1 MGQLVMIGL
10 ILFSLGA
17 YFVSKRRAYL
27 TKTPYRKALFNT
39 QALIWL
45 SMFLALFAVNQMVG
59 GLGLGSTIGW
69 IVSIAMLVL
78 GVGNAIVGFIRYR
91 KIYPL
96 ASEEPINQ
104 S

>member
-1 MGQLVMIGL
+1 MIGL

-45 SMFLALFAVNQMVG
+45 SMFLALFAVNQMIG

-69 IVSIAMLVL
+69 IVSIVMLVL

>member
-1 MGQLVMIGL
+1 MAQLVIIGL
-10 ILFSLGA
+10 ILFALGA
-17 YFVSKRRAYL
+17 YFVYKRRAYL

-45 SMFLALFAVNQMVG
+45 SMFLALFAINQMIG
-59 GLGLGSTIGW
+59 GLGLDSTVGW
-69 IVSIAMLVL
+69 IVSIVMLVL
-78 GVGNAIVGFIRYR
+78 GVGNAIVGFVRYR

-96 ASEEPINQ
+96 AAEEPINQ

>member
-1 MGQLVMIGL
+1 MAQLVLIGL
-10 ILFSLGA
+10 ILFALGA
-17 YFVSKRRAYL
+17 YFVYKRRAYL

-45 SMFLALFAVNQMVG
+45 SMFLALFAINQMIG
-59 GLGLGSTIGW
+59 GFILDSTFGW
-69 IVSIAMLVL
+69 IVSIVMLVL

-91 KIYPL
+91 KLYPL
-96 ASEEPINQ
+96 AADEPIHQ

>member
-1 MGQLVMIGL
+1 MIGL

-45 SMFLALFAVNQMVG
+45 SMFLALFAINQMVG

-69 IVSIAMLVL
+69 IISIAMLVL

>member
-45 SMFLALFAVNQMVG
+45 SMFLALFAINQMIG

-69 IVSIAMLVL
+69 IVSIVMLVL

>member
-45 SMFLALFAVNQMVG
+45 SMFLALFAVNQMIG

>member
-1 MGQLVMIGL
+1 MIGL

-45 SMFLALFAVNQMVG
+45 SMFLALFAINQMIG

-69 IVSIAMLVL
+69 IVSIVMLVL

-104 S
+104 A

>member
-1 MGQLVMIGL
+1 MIGL

>member
-1 MGQLVMIGL
+1 MIGL

-17 YFVSKRRAYL
+17 YFVYKRRAFL

-45 SMFLALFAVNQMVG
+45 SLFLALFAINQMVG
-59 GLGLGSTIGW
+59 GLGLNSTIGW
-69 IVSIAMLVL
+69 IVSIVMLVL
-78 GVGNAIVGFIRYR
+78 GLGNAIVGIIRYR
-91 KIYPL
+91 KIFPK

>member
-10 ILFSLGA
+10 ILFALGA
-17 YFVSKRRAYL
+17 YFVYKRRAFL

-45 SMFLALFAVNQMVG
+45 SVFLALFAVNQMVG
-59 GLGLGSTIGW
+59 GLGLNSTIGW
-69 IVSIAMLVL
+69 IVCIAMLVVGL
-78 GVGNAIVGFIRYR
+78 GNAIVGFIRYR
-91 KIYPL
+91 KIYPK
-96 ASEEPINQ
+96 AADEPINQ

>member
-45 SMFLALFAVNQMVG
+45 SMFLALFAINQMVG

>member
-1 MGQLVMIGL
+1 MIGL

-45 SMFLALFAVNQMVG
+45 SMFLALFAVNQMIG

>member
-1 MGQLVMIGL
+1 MIGL

-45 SMFLALFAVNQMVG
+45 SMFLALFAINQMIG

-69 IVSIAMLVL
+69 IVSITMLVL
-78 GVGNAIVGFIRYR
+78 GIGNAIVGFIRYR

-104 S
+104 P

>member
-1 MGQLVMIGL
+1 MIGL

-27 TKTPYRKALFNT
+27 TKTLYRKALFNT

>member
-1 MGQLVMIGL
+1 MIGL

-45 SMFLALFAVNQMVG
+45 SMFLALFAINQMIG

-69 IVSIAMLVL
+69 IVSIVMLVL

>member
-1 MGQLVMIGL
+1 MIGL

-45 SMFLALFAVNQMVG
+45 SMFLALFAINQMLG

>member
-1 MGQLVMIGL
+1 MIGL

-17 YFVSKRRAYL
+17 YLVYKRRAFL

-45 SMFLALFAVNQMVG
+45 SLFLALFAINQMLG
-59 GLGLGSTIGW
+59 GLGLNSTIGW
-69 IVSIAMLVL
+69 IVSIVMLVL
-78 GVGNAIVGFIRYR
+78 GLGNAIVGIIRYR
-91 KIYPL
+91 KIFPK

>member
-1 MGQLVMIGL
+1 
-10 ILFSLGA
+10 
-17 YFVSKRRAYL
+17 
-27 TKTPYRKALFNT
+27 
-39 QALIWL
+39 
-45 SMFLALFAVNQMVG
+45 MFLALFAVNQMVG

>member
-1 MGQLVMIGL
+1 MGQLIMIGL

-45 SMFLALFAVNQMVG
+45 SLFLALFAINQMIG

-78 GVGNAIVGFIRYR
+78 GLGNAVVGFIRYR

-96 ASEEPINQ
+96 ANEEPIKQ

>member
-1 MGQLVMIGL
+1 MIGL

-17 YFVSKRRAYL
+17 YFVNKRRAFL

-45 SMFLALFAVNQMVG
+45 SLFLALFAINQMIG
-59 GLGLGSTIGW
+59 GLGLNSTIGW
-69 IVSIAMLVL
+69 IVSIVMLVL
-78 GVGNAIVGFIRYR
+78 GLGNAIVGFIRYR
-91 KIYPL
+91 KIFPK

>member
-1 MGQLVMIGL
+1 MIGL

-104 S
+104 L

>member
-1 MGQLVMIGL
+1 MIGL

-45 SMFLALFAVNQMVG
+45 SMFLALFAINQMVG

>member
-1 MGQLVMIGL
+1 MIGL

-45 SMFLALFAVNQMVG
+45 SLFLALFAVNQMIG
-59 GLGLGSTIGW
+59 GLGLNSTVGW
-69 IVSIAMLVL
+69 IVSSAMLIL

-96 ASEEPINQ
+96 ASEEPIKQ
-104 S
+104 A